1 MFSYS
6 GSIGFFAY
14 RDSLKTF
21 RDSCRTQDRNE
32 EFVLD
37 TLKKI
42 HVPADMEDNI
52 VTVYGYRT
60 DVDYL

>member
-1 MFSYS
+1 MIDYLQ
-6 GSIGFFAY
+6 IELT
-14 RDSLKTF
+14 LK
-21 RDSCRTQDRNE
+21 NE